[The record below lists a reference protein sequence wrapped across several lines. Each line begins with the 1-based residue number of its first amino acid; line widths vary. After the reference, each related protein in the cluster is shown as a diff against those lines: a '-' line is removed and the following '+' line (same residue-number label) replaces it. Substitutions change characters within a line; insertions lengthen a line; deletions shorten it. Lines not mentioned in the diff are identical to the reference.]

1 MSLQDEVSPTI
12 NPGDNFYEYV
22 NKKWCDANPIP
33 ADKSEHSEM
42 SALDDHVTEHL
53 YGLLRDT
60 TAKETDSANSY
71 LARALYASGMDVDG
85 IEARGLDPITPFIDE
100 VDRVKE
106 ATDIHAIITKCHGSG
121 RALLWRLGIDVDE
134 KNSERYVIT
143 VGQGGLLLPNRDYYF
158 EEGERF
164 DAIRLAYKQF
174 LAQVF
179 TLLGKD
185 DVDDRVEHV
194 YTIEEAL
201 ASASNTSTE
210 NRDVDAL
217 YNPMTFSEMAQ
228 QFDGFDWK
236 QYQSETGLTNLS
248 ELIVH
253 QPKFIAKAVQ
263 LLQSQNIASLQD
275 YCIAHSVIPFMPHLA
290 KKYADIHFA
299 FYGTTLS
306 GVEQQEERYK
316 RVIHGVLS
324 MLPDPVG
331 QLYIG
336 AYFDAAS
343 KAAIIDL
350 VEHIQEALRV
360 RILHLDWMSDE
371 TKKKAL
377 EKLDTFMPLL
387 GYPDEWRSY
396 ESLELTN
403 DYVQN
408 ILAIRKLDWLYDT
421 SRVLKPVNRREWL
434 MSPATV
440 NAYYWSNTNGITFP
454 AAILQPPAFDA
465 KADFAAN
472 YGAIGMVI
480 GHEITHGFDDKG
492 SKYDKVGN
500 LNSWWTDADRAAFDS
515 RAQALAEQYGS
526 YEINGKHV
534 NGELTLGE
542 NIADLG
548 GMLIA
553 FDALQQKLEES
564 GQTEKIDGFTP
575 EQRFFMAE
583 ARIWRTNMRPELSL
597 QLLVGDT
604 HSPAHLRV
612 NAVVTNIDAWYEAWG
627 VSTTSKM
634 YKAPEARIRIW

>member
-179 TLLGKD
+179 ALLGKD

-248 ELIVH
+248 
-253 QPKFIAKAVQ
+253 
-263 LLQSQNIASLQD
+263 
-275 YCIAHSVIPFMPHLA
+275 
-290 KKYADIHFA
+290 
-299 FYGTTLS
+299 
-306 GVEQQEERYK
+306 
-316 RVIHGVLS
+316 
-324 MLPDPVG
+324 
-331 QLYIG
+331 
-336 AYFDAAS
+336 
-343 KAAIIDL
+343 
-350 VEHIQEALRV
+350 
-360 RILHLDWMSDE
+360 
-371 TKKKAL
+371 
-377 EKLDTFMPLL
+377 
-387 GYPDEWRSY
+387 
-396 ESLELTN
+396 
-403 DYVQN
+403 
-408 ILAIRKLDWLYDT
+408 
-421 SRVLKPVNRREWL
+421 
-434 MSPATV
+434 
-440 NAYYWSNTNGITFP
+440 
-454 AAILQPPAFDA
+454 
-465 KADFAAN
+465 
-472 YGAIGMVI
+472 
-480 GHEITHGFDDKG
+480 
-492 SKYDKVGN
+492 
-500 LNSWWTDADRAAFDS
+500 
-515 RAQALAEQYGS
+515 
-526 YEINGKHV
+526 
-534 NGELTLGE
+534 
-542 NIADLG
+542 
-548 GMLIA
+548 
-553 FDALQQKLEES
+553 
-564 GQTEKIDGFTP
+564 
-575 EQRFFMAE
+575 
-583 ARIWRTNMRPELSL
+583 
-597 QLLVGDT
+597 
-604 HSPAHLRV
+604 
-612 NAVVTNIDAWYEAWG
+612 
-627 VSTTSKM
+627 
-634 YKAPEARIRIW
+634 